1 MPDFGAI
8 LRKARDHAISAGAA
22 GATGATVEKPL
33 QIKGNREA
41 QPGPSVKTML
51 GPVGPAPVGGPSGP
65 GADYEVGPGSC
76 RENHPQFEGLGEPG
90 PTGPSGPSEKQS
102 VCENHER
109 SASRFT
115 PFEPQ
120 ADPNRCH
127 VCGESEAAGRLFIA
141 VLTSTPGAH
150 HWLHPECHAEHRRRC
165 TEARIA
171 AAVVNMTRV
180 YG

>member
-8 LRKARDHAISAGAA
+8 LRKARDHANSA
-22 GATGATVEKPL
+22 GATGATGATREKPL
-33 QIKGNREA
+33 QIKGQEIDRR
-41 QPGPSVKTML
+41 GPSVETMP
-51 GPVGPAPVGGPSGP
+51 GPLGPAPVIGPNGP

-76 RENHPQFEGLGEPG
+76 RENHPQFEGLSEPG
-90 PTGPSGPSEKQS
+90 PGGPNGPSEKQS
-102 VCENHER
+102 ACENHER

-115 PFEPQ
+115 SFEPQ

-141 VLTSTPGAH
+141 VLTSTPGTH

-165 TEARIA
+165 AEARIA
-171 AAVVNMTRV
+171 AAVPNDIP
-180 YG
+180 